1 MTWIDVL
8 KQIDWP
14 IETLV
19 IDFETYFDVDYTL
32 SKMSTV
38 EYIVDSQFEFTG
50 LGFEILNHPKA
61 NGPVFIPGPDVS
73 WAIERLKKLFGKALH
88 NCTVVAKNCKFDILI
103 LLEKFG
109 SHPPFIIDIEDLS
122 RFYDSRMS
130 HKLKDLAP
138 MFNLEAKGDTK
149 QFKGQH
155 WEDMDHRAMKEYNL
169 GDIRNETGLF
179 QILLPIISNPEIEI
193 PLARHTLG
201 MYLTPHFSLD
211 YKLAKYLILEMGRE
225 LHKAIKKTKHTAE
238 EISGTLNFT
247 KLLIN
252 ATSDGIIPVKHGKPG
267 KNMIKLLGQPGVVPQ
282 LAKTDEGFKD
292 LLNSSDENVRILMQ
306 AKVASKSWPGHIK
319 RIKKMIRNAKCSN
332 DLLRIYLKYYG
343 GHTGRWSGG
352 GGWNPQNF
360 AGEGRGQIIP
370 LLIQKMRNLLIAP
383 EGEILSIADSRQIEA
398 RILAWIAEQS
408 DLIQNFAEGKSP
420 YCTIATQL
428 FDIKV
433 WKPSKE
439 EKKTS
444 EGQIMAVKYGFG
456 KDSILGCGYGMGP
469 VKFYLNCIANNN
481 LRPLFKEPST
491 FNENSLQK
499 IMQQFTKNF
508 KTHGLEN
515 YKVPESGKYD
525 EEFIAYL
532 ILTYR
537 KMYAR
542 IPEFWTNIEKAFRYV
557 IKYPREI
564 ATIHIRGKTVSF
576 KKHITASDDSF
587 NPGFKFWKSGNTVHL
602 QLPSGRVLN
611 YRHACLDKK
620 GTIKYH
626 WGHLWGGVITENVV
640 QAIAR
645 DLLGYWILE
654 CERRIGPVVLTSHDE
669 IVCMV
674 DKSEAIDK
682 LSEMID
688 IFSTGPDWAE
698 GLPLAAEGQ
707 LTEMYVK

>member
-1 MTWIDVL
+1 MTWTDVL

-19 IDFETYFDVDYTL
+19 LDFETFFDVDYTL
-32 SKMSTV
+32 SKISTV
-38 EYIVDSQFEFTG
+38 EYVTDPQFAFTG

-61 NGPVFIPGPDVS
+61 HGPVFIPGPDVP
-73 WAIERLKKLFGKALH
+73 WAIRRLKKLLGKAFH

-103 LLEKFG
+103 LLEKFDIY
-109 SHPPFIIDIEDLS
+109 PPFIIDIEDLS

-155 WEDMDHRAMKEYNL
+155 WEDINQQAMKEYNL
-169 GDIRNETGLF
+169 GDIRNETALL
-179 QILLPIISNPEIEI
+179 QILLPIISNPSIEI

-201 MYLTPHFSLD
+201 MYLSPHFQLD
-211 YKLAKYLILEMGRE
+211 YNLASELISKMDKELE
-225 LHKAIKKTKHTAE
+225 KAIKKTGHRSA
-238 EISGTLNFT
+238 EISGTLSFT
-247 KLLIN
+247 GLLIN
-252 ATSDGIIPVKHGKPG
+252 ALPKSENIPVKAGKPG
-267 KNMIKLLGQPGVVPQ
+267 KNMIKLLGQSGVVPC
-282 LAKTDEGFKD
+282 LAKTDEGFKQM
-292 LLNSSDENVRILMQ
+292 LNSPDENVRTLMQ

-319 RIKKMIRNAKCSN
+319 RIEKMIRSAKCSN

-383 EGEILSIADSRQIEA
+383 EGEILAITDSRQIEA
-398 RILAWIAEQS
+398 RILAWIAGQA
-408 DLIQNFAEGKSP
+408 DLIQDFAEGKSP
-420 YCTIATQL
+420 YCTLATKI
-428 FDIKV
+428 FGKEV
-433 WKPSKE
+433 YKPSKE
-439 EKKTS
+439 EKKTP
-444 EGQIMAVKYGFG
+444 EGQAMAIKYGFG
-456 KDSILGCGYGMGP
+456 KDGILGCGFGMGAN
-469 VKFYLNCIANNN
+469 KFYSNCIANNN
-481 LRPLFKEPST
+481 LKPLFD
-491 FNENSLQK
+491 
-499 IMQQFTKNF
+499 
-508 KTHGLEN
+508 
-515 YKVPESGKYD
+515 SGKYD
-525 EEFIAYL
+525 WDFINGL
-532 ILTYR
+532 IKTYR
-537 KMYAR
+537 KTYGK
-542 IPEFWTNIEKAFRYV
+542 IPEFWTEIEKAFRYV
-557 IKYPREI
+557 IKYPRE
-564 ATIHIRGKTVSF
+564 TVKLEIRPLTSETLRASF
-576 KKHITASDDSF
+576 I
-587 NPGFKFWKSGNTVHL
+587 FWKSGNTVHL

-620 GTIKYH
+620 KTIKYH
-626 WGHLWGGVITENVV
+626 WGHLWGGAITENVV

-654 CERRIGPVVLTSHDE
+654 CEQKIGPVVLTSHDE

-674 DKSEAIDK
+674 DKSEATNK

-707 LTEMYVK
+707 LTECYVK